1 MFILDRIDRSWTPLC
16 QTLGAQIWL
25 KFSECFD
32 SIPLRIL
39 LDVLFRLFRFSK
51 ASFYACPGIFIHDI
65 LKLRRHLDTE
75 TYGKLPWQFCN
86 FTCEITNY
94 RWNFAP
100 KLRSYSSP
108 MIHESAK
115 QNWKNKNCYRHHS
128 SSQRSLSPVWFQLL
142 TIFSSFMARVF
153 YHSNSLCSALWKS
166 KSLLSGC
173 VQTDAQQCW
182 QLLRACLQWCANGC
196 NNCQQCWDLQCI
208 VGRKQPISLC
218 KPCVMSVR
226 GPNNVGRAVQTDPT
240 SLRYASAI
248 TEQKKCWELLA
259 ENFDRFH
266 ATGCANGRNV

>member
-16 QTLGAQIWL
+16 QTLRAQIWL

-153 YHSNSLCSALWKS
+153 LS
-166 KSLLSGC
+166 K
-173 VQTDAQQCW
+173 
-182 QLLRACLQWCANGC
+182 QLLVFR
-196 NNCQQCWDLQCI
+196 I
-208 VGRKQPISLC
+208 VKI
-218 KPCVMSVR
+218 KITIVR
-226 GPNNVGRAVQTDPT
+226 
-240 SLRYASAI
+240 LR
-248 TEQKKCWELLA
+248 
-259 ENFDRFH
+259 
-266 ATGCANGRNV
+266 ANGRATMLAVVACVFAVVCKRMQQLPTILGSAVHRAKETTHKSL